1 MREIL
6 NAKKMDA
13 TLRKLGDDI
22 LARNE
27 DHKNLAIV
35 GIHTR
40 GVPLAKRLQKILEE
54 KSGLDTVPFGTV
66 DITLYRDDVSE
77 LFDQPQAHS
86 TDILFEIAG
95 KDIILVDDVL
105 YTGRTVRSAIDE
117 IIDFGRPSSIQ
128 LLVLV
133 DRGGHELPICAD
145 YTGEVFDLKDPEY
158 VKVKVGEIDGE
169 DRVIIEKRED

>member
-6 NAKKMDA
+6 NEQQMADKMSEM
-13 TLRKLGDDI
+13 TIELLEKMK
-22 LARNE
+22 
-27 DHKNLAIV
+27 DHENLAIV

-40 GVPLAKRLQKILEE
+40 GVSLAKQLKELLEKNSKI
-54 KSGLDTVPFGTV
+54 KDVPFGTI

-86 TDILFEIAG
+86 TDILFQIQG

-117 IIDFGRPSSIQ
+117 IIDFGRPKSIK
-128 LLVLV
+128 LFILV
-133 DRGGHELPICAD
+133 DRGGHELPIAAD
-145 YTGEVFDLKDPEY
+145 YTGITIDLVNPEY
-158 VKVKVGEIDGE
+158 VKVKVKDHDGE
-169 DRVIIEKRED
+169 NKVIVEKRGQ

>member
-6 NAKKMDA
+6 NEAQMAEKMSE
-13 TLRKLGDDI
+13 
-22 LARNE
+22 LADQVLE
-27 DHKNLAIV
+27 KTKNHENIAVV

-40 GVPLAKRLQKILEE
+40 GVSLAKRLKTLLEQ
-54 KSGLDTVPFGTV
+54 KSGLDEVPFGTV

-86 TDILFEIAG
+86 TDIIFNIRG

-117 IIDFGRPSSIQ
+117 IIDFGRPNSIK
-128 LLVLV
+128 LFVLV
-133 DRGGHELPICAD
+133 DRGGHELPICSD
-145 YTGEVFDLKDPEY
+145 FTGVSFDLIDPEY
-158 VKVKVGEIDGE
+158 VKVKVKETDGE
-169 DRVIIEKRED
+169 DRVIVEERVK

>member
-6 NAKKMDA
+6 NAEQMDQM
-13 TLRKLGDDI
+13 LRKLCDDV
-22 LARNE
+22 LARNK
-27 DHKNLAIV
+27 DHENIAIV

-40 GVPLAKRLQKILEE
+40 GVTLAERVREILAEKAGLEE
-54 KSGLDTVPFGTV
+54 VPFGTV

-128 LLVLV
+128 LMVLI

-145 YTGEVFDLKDPEY
+145 YAGEKFDLVDPEY
-158 VKVKVGEIDGE
+158 VKVKVADIDGE

>member
-6 NAKKMDA
+6 NAQQIDETMAKLADQILKK
-13 TLRKLGDDI
+13 
-22 LARNE
+22 N
-27 DHKNLAIV
+27 KNHENIAII

-40 GVPLAKRLQKILEE
+40 GVSIAKKLKTLLEK
-54 KSGLDTVPFGTV
+54 KSNIKDVHYGTI

-86 TDILFEIAG
+86 TEILFEIAG

-128 LLVLV
+128 LMVLV
-133 DRGGHELPICAD
+133 DRGGHELPICPDFAGI
-145 YTGEVFDLKDPEY
+145 TFDLQNPEY
-158 VKVKVGEIDGE
+158 VKVKCLENDGE
-169 DRVIIEKRED
+169 DRVIVQRREE